1 MRNANLFSPID
12 FAIRF
17 SKGIEHWYTFV
28 LVKKILKYYSIGL
41 VKTFP
46 MPPQF
51 SWFENETFDEKRRD
65 TVKYESIF
73 YVLSGF
79 NNFLPYCSSEKFSAY
94 DFIGFNSGLKITVTE
109 PSNHDTRG
117 DIFFSG
123 KKLDRDTHF
132 PLLSKMTLQ
141 L

>member
-12 FAIRF
+12 FAIQF

-94 DFIGFNSGLKITVTE
+94 DFIGFNSV
-109 PSNHDTRG
+109 
-117 DIFFSG
+117 
-123 KKLDRDTHF
+123 
-132 PLLSKMTLQ
+132 
-141 L
+141 

>member
-28 LVKKILKYYSIGL
+28 LVKKVLKYYSIGL

-117 DIFFSG
+117 GDIFFSLG
-123 KKLDRDTHF
+123 F
-132 PLLSKMTLQ
+132 
-141 L
+141 

>member
-1 MRNANLFSPID
+1 M
-12 FAIRF
+12 
-17 SKGIEHWYTFV
+17 
-28 LVKKILKYYSIGL
+28 KKILKYYSIGL

-109 PSNHDTRG
+109 PSNHDKGG

>member
-1 MRNANLFSPID
+1 MRNANLFSPLI
-12 FAIRF
+12 

-94 DFIGFNSGLKITVTE
+94 DFIGFNSGLKIK
-109 PSNHDTRG
+109 TRHG
-117 DIFFSG
+117 TFKS
-123 KKLDRDTHF
+123 
-132 PLLSKMTLQ
+132 
-141 L
+141 